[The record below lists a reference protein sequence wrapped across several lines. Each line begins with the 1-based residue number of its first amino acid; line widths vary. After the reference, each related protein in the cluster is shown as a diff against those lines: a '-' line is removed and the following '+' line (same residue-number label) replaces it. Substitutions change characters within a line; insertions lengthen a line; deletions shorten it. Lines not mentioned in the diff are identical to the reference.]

1 MQKDAQG
8 ELSTY
13 VTCRTT
19 KMRADTKQL
28 AKLKNINYKITTSM
42 EKTKKLF
49 SKKWRALA
57 AIFFLAAF
65 ATSVQ
70 AQDVTIR
77 ANNGACVAAVK
88 DGGVNDTFFNVGG
101 FATWQHEQLNMVL
114 TTSDGTALTPNG
126 QLDNPANNLFMAAD
140 GVHMQMAHGQ
150 VDNANVCYA
159 TVSLPSGYRFTGY
172 EIKFSKPGNLNKGR
186 YNNQNVILNSTN
198 ANSTFGET
206 NNTFGTYVTQATIS
220 TNGTAQ
226 TISREESAAQPMGN
240 VLYFKLQNPTN
251 SRTAI
256 QFEEARFYFT
266 AEDNFSPVTP
276 ASEISTPVSAVKVPY
291 PTSKV
296 DFGTIKNNEYNGAYR
311 ISYESANVNDINAN
325 FLLYEAES
333 TTTGED
339 IDDISGQVVD
349 FKSGSQYTIT
359 SAGGYFKLGKGASST
374 EEQVYF
380 IETPTT
386 VEISDGH
393 EVPIGYRITGVEFDY
408 ATNVTASRTFYVTYT
423 TTGWFGTTYYL
434 GTNGRFGSTQT
445 QWEMDGEGYISSGSG
460 NNKRYLVFNNGT
472 AGTQTQ
478 KPEPSERFGI
488 DENNNIY
495 QLQWPTYFVTY
506 YAQGNTRYCYISNTT
521 GEKATYQQINTSSA
535 SVGNFTLKV
544 YDKTGANPETINVT
558 GNGTKKLTG
567 LNNDA
572 VKFGVIGQ
580 GLVRATLTM
589 QALDPY
595 IDQMAVVCQ
604 DREEPAIKLT
614 QYFHASDF
622 SVSGGEFDFYLP
634 SDCAERGDHVD
645 ITFEDLQSKYFD
657 ETYTTYNA
665 ETGPHFSRLNFVRSA
680 HYDAF
685 GTTTNVIYNN
695 PTEAASATPLERQ
708 KVSIVGSAPF
718 KFNNAGDVESTPTGG
733 STNIEEYAF
742 SLANYAAA
750 PNNGTFGTMWFQ
762 VKATTQTDTRYVFT
776 TDETRYNIAPTTATQ
791 HRAYAFYTMKVNI
804 HSTTYEPRIKFTK
817 IYNQTLYGT
826 GQTDAFY
833 GAEISTTAPASVGAG
848 YAATDKVHERME
860 QLIKDGTDDF
870 GNEAPASAKQILY
883 IDFSK
888 LDGVYQTTTE
898 EHESMEDYSATNA
911 ANCLMFVPQGA
922 GATVPNVAEKS
933 TAGFRATYNFV
944 LTDKEPFYSPYDIQ
958 VPSGRTLTYKRLVTT
973 DKYGKVNNASIILP
987 FAIALDESGKHT
999 NADGTSFTLHT
1010 MQSSKAL
1017 RVDDDKV
1024 VAFFPPVSGVS
1035 EAAAN
1040 TPYLVKIDGQSSE
1053 ANVTF
1058 TISQPGAPI
1067 SKTAGVMAND
1077 YTIAGAASTGV
1088 TAGAGEGQGTWT
1100 FTPKGTYAGQKVAKG
1115 ENIFYFGNNIFN
1127 SSKDLSDNYADV
1139 KIAPFRVYYA
1149 TSVSGNAKLNS
1160 FTPVFEEGEGDVITA
1175 IAPVSAIIDVNAPVY
1190 DLQGRMVA
1198 TSYSSLNGKKL
1209 AAGMYVV
1216 NGVKFIVK

>member
-1 MQKDAQG
+1 
-8 ELSTY
+8 
-13 VTCRTT
+13 
-19 KMRADTKQL
+19 
-28 AKLKNINYKITTSM
+28 M

-65 ATSVQ
+65 ATNVQ

-88 DGGVNDTFFNVGG
+88 NGGTTDTFFNLGG

-114 TTSDGTALTPNG
+114 TVSDGTVLTPNG
-126 QLDNPANNLFMAAD
+126 QLDNPANNLFKASD
-140 GVHMQMAHGQ
+140 GVRMQIAKGQ
-150 VDNANVCYA
+150 ASGANVCYA

-172 EIKFSKPGNLNKGR
+172 AIKFSRPANVNKGDGDDF
-186 YNNQNVILNSTN
+186 NSTGT
-198 ANSTFGET
+198 SYFGET
-206 NNTFGTYVTQATIS
+206 DRSFGDWMATTTYKSIAL
-220 TNGTAQ
+220 NGLDS
-226 TISREESAAQPMGN
+226 IKRDESAALPMGN
-240 VLYFKLQNPTN
+240 VLYFKLQGPDN
-251 SRTAI
+251 RRALV
-256 QFEEARFYFT
+256 QLEEARFFFT
-266 AEDNFSPVTP
+266 AEENFTPMTP
-276 ASEISTPVSAVKVPY
+276 ASEISTPVSATEVPF

-296 DFGTIKNNEYNGAYR
+296 DFGTIKNNSYNGTNR
-311 ISYESANVNDINAN
+311 ISYESANVNDISAK

-333 TTTGED
+333 IKDGQD
-339 IDDISGQVVD
+339 IDEIDGKVVD

-393 EVPIGYRITGVEFDY
+393 HVPIGYRITGVEFDY
-408 ATNVTASRTFYVTYT
+408 ATNVTASRTFYIQY
-423 TTGWFGTTYYL
+423 GSRYL
-434 GTNGRFGSTQT
+434 GTNGNFNNYETLWQ
-445 QWEMDGEGYISSGSG
+445 MDGEGYISSNGY
-460 NNKRYLVFNNGT
+460 YLYFNNGY
-472 AGTQTQ
+472 AATQRQ

-495 QLQWPTYFVTY
+495 QLQWPTYFITY
-506 YAQGNTRYCYISNTT
+506 YRPNNYGTRYGMISNTI
-521 GEKATYQQINTSSA
+521 GNKATYVQQSTTSA
-535 SVGNFTLKV
+535 SVGNFKLKI
-544 YDKTGANPETINVT
+544 YNADGSEKETVDVT
-558 GNGTKKLTG
+558 GNGTKNLSG

-580 GLVRATLTM
+580 GLVRATLTL

-634 SDCAERGDHVD
+634 SDCVGDHVD
-645 ITFEDLQSKYFD
+645 ITFEDLQSQYFD
-657 ETYTTYNA
+657 ETYSTYNA
-665 ETGPHFSRLNFVRSA
+665 DTGPHYSRLNFVRSA

-695 PTEAASATPLERQ
+695 RSEAASATPLERQ
-708 KVSIVGSAPF
+708 KVNIVGSAPF
-718 KFNNAGDVESTPTGG
+718 KFNNAGDVGSTPTGG

-750 PNNGTFGTMWFQ
+750 PNNGTFGTMWFE

-804 HSTTYEPRIKFTK
+804 HSSTYQPRVKFIK
-817 IYNQTLYGT
+817 IYDQTLYGT

-833 GAEISTTAPASVGAG
+833 GVEISTTAPASVGTG
-848 YAATDKVHERME
+848 YASTDEVFAVIDAAVKGNTATGTVTKTE
-860 QLIKDGTDDF
+860 DGKTRTVGHWEGWDA
-870 GNEAPASAKQILY
+870 NLKSAKQILY
-883 IDFSK
+883 IDFSN
-888 LDGVYQTTTE
+888 LQGVYQRTTE
-898 EHESMEDYSATNA
+898 EHQSMEDYSATNA

-933 TAGFRATYNFV
+933 TAGYRATFNFV

-958 VPSGRTLTYKRLVTT
+958 VPSARTLTYKRLITT

-987 FAIALDESGKHT
+987 FSIALDESGKHT

-1010 MQSSKAL
+1010 MQSSQAL

-1067 SKTAGVMAND
+1067 SKTAGVMADD

-1100 FTPKGTYAGQKVAKG
+1100 FTPKGTYAGQKVAKS

-1149 TSVSGNAKLNS
+1149 TSVRGNAKLNS

>member
-1 MQKDAQG
+1 
-8 ELSTY
+8 
-13 VTCRTT
+13 
-19 KMRADTKQL
+19 
-28 AKLKNINYKITTSM
+28 M

-77 ANNGACVAAVK
+77 ANNGALVAAVK
-88 DGGVNDTFFNVGG
+88 DYGTEDSFFSAGGY
-101 FATWQHEQLNMVL
+101 ATWQHEQLNMVL
-114 TTSDGTALTPNG
+114 TTSDNRNLTPNG
-126 QLDNPANNLFMAAD
+126 QLDNPANDIFKAAD
-140 GVHMQMAHGQ
+140 GVHMQLAHGRAS
-150 VDNANVCYA
+150 DANVCY
-159 TVSLPSGYRFTGY
+159 VSISLPSGYRFTGY
-172 EIKFSKPGNLNKGR
+172 EIKFSKPNQLTKGSLTF
-186 YNNQNVILNSTN
+186 NGSN
-198 ANSTFGET
+198 ATSTFGET
-206 NNTFGTYVTQATIS
+206 NQSFGTYVTSAAAARGGQ
-220 TNGTAQ
+220 AQ
-226 TISREESAAQPMGN
+226 TIKREESAAQPMGN
-240 VLYFKLQNPTN
+240 VLYFKMENPSD
-251 SRTAI
+251 SRALI
-256 QFEEARFYFT
+256 QLDEATFFFT

-276 ASEISTPVSAVKVPY
+276 ASEISTPVSATEVPF

-296 DFGTIKNNEYNGAYR
+296 DFGTIKNNSYNGTNR
-311 ISYESANVNDINAN
+311 ISYESANVNDISAK

-333 TTTGED
+333 TTTGTD

-374 EEQVYF
+374 EEQVYY

-393 EVPIGYRITGVEFDY
+393 EVPIGYRITGVEYDY
-408 ATNVTASRTFYVTYT
+408 ATQVTASRTFRIRYQD
-423 TTGWFGTTYYL
+423 GGTWYYL
-434 GTNGRFGSTQT
+434 GTNGRYSTTQT
-445 QWEMDGEGYISSGSG
+445 SWEMDGEGYISSGSG
-460 NNKRYLVFNNGT
+460 NNKVYLYFNNGY
-472 AGTQTQ
+472 AATQRT

-488 DENNNIY
+488 DSSNNIY
-495 QLQWPTYFVTY
+495 QLQWPTYFITY
-506 YAQGNTRYCYISNTT
+506 YAETTGSGWWDQTTTRYGMISNTT
-521 GEKATYQQINTSSA
+521 GQKASYQQINTSSA

-595 IDQMAVVCQ
+595 IDQMSVVCH
-604 DREEPAIKLT
+604 DRNQPEIKLAQT
-614 QYFHASDF
+614 FHASDF

-634 SDCAERGDHVD
+634 DDCVGDTVD
-645 ITFEDLQSKYFD
+645 ISYQDLDSKYFD
-657 ETYTTYNA
+657 ETYVGGSA
-665 ETGPHFSRLNFVRSA
+665 EHFSRLNFVRSA

-685 GTTTNVIYNN
+685 TNAAGDNIIYSN

-708 KVSIVGSAPF
+708 KVDIVGSAKF
-718 KFNNAGDVESTPTGG
+718 KFNNAGDVESSGQQG
-733 STNIEEYAF
+733 IKIEEYAF
-742 SLANYAAA
+742 SLKKYADD
-750 PNNGTFGTMWFQ
+750 PNNGTFGPMWFK
-762 VKATTQTDTRYVFT
+762 VLDRTQTDTRYVFT

-833 GAEISTTAPASVGAG
+833 GAEISTSAPASVGAG
-848 YAATDKVHERME
+848 YASTDEVHARMDSLITKV
-860 QLIKDGTDDF
+860 KKDDF

-883 IDFSK
+883 IDFSN
-888 LDGVYQTTTE
+888 LQGVYQRTTE
-898 EHESMEDYSATNA
+898 EHQSMEDYSATNA

-1010 MQSSKAL
+1010 MQSSQAL

-1024 VAFFPPVSGVS
+1024 VAFFPPVSDVS

-1067 SKTAGVMAND
+1067 SKTAGAMAGD

-1088 TAGAGEGQGTWT
+1088 TAGAGGGQGTWT
-1100 FTPKGTYAGQKVAKG
+1100 FTPKGTYAGQKVAKS

-1139 KIAPFRVYYA
+1139 KIAPFRAYYA

>member
-1 MQKDAQG
+1 M
-8 ELSTY
+8 ENSTK
-13 VTCRTT
+13 RF
-19 KMRADTKQL
+19 L
-28 AKLKNINYKITTSM
+28 
-42 EKTKKLF
+42 
-49 SKKWRALA
+49 KKWHALA

-65 ATSVQ
+65 ATNVQ

-88 DGGVNDTFFNVGG
+88 NGGVDDTFFNVGG

-150 VDNANVCYA
+150 VNNANVCYA

-172 EIKFSKPGNLNKGR
+172 AIKFSKPGNLNKGR
-186 YNNQNVILNSTN
+186 YNGQDVILNGTDAS
-198 ANSTFGET
+198 STFGET
-206 NNTFGTYVTQATIS
+206 NSTFATYVTQATIS
-220 TNGTAQ
+220 TNGLDS
-226 TISREESAAQPMGN
+226 IVREESTAQPMGN
-240 VLYFKLQNPTN
+240 VLYFKLQNPN
-251 SRTAI
+251 NRRTAI
-256 QFEEARFYFT
+256 QFEEARFFFT

-333 TTTGED
+333 IKDGQD
-339 IDDISGQVVD
+339 IDEISGKVVD

-408 ATNVTASRTFYVTYT
+408 ATNVTASRTFRIIYNYY
-423 TTGWFGTTYYL
+423 GDTYYL
-434 GTNGRFGSTQT
+434 GTNGRYSTT
-445 QWEMDGEGYISSGSG
+445 ATTWEMDGEGYISSGSG
-460 NNKRYLVFNNGT
+460 NNKVYLYFNNGY
-472 AGTQTQ
+472 AATQSQ

-495 QLQWPTYFVTY
+495 QLQWPTYFVTWY
-506 YAQGNTRYCYISNTT
+506 VSNYRAYGLISNTS
-521 GEKATYQQINTSSA
+521 GNKASYQEVNTSSA

-544 YDKTGANPETINVT
+544 YDKTGENPETISVT

-580 GLVRATLTM
+580 GLVRATLTL

-595 IDQMAVVCQ
+595 IDQMAVVCK

-634 SDCAERGDHVD
+634 SDCVGDHVD
-645 ITFEDLQSKYFD
+645 ITFEDLQSQYFD
-657 ETYTTYNA
+657 ETYSTYNA
-665 ETGPHFSRLNFVRSA
+665 ETGPHYSRLNFVRSA
-680 HYDAF
+680 HYDVF

-695 PTEAASATPLERQ
+695 PAEAASATPKERQ

-733 STNIEEYAF
+733 ETKIEEYAF

-750 PNNGTFGTMWFQ
+750 PNNGTFDTMWFE

-804 HSTTYEPRIKFTK
+804 HSTTYQPRVKFTK
-817 IYNQTLYGT
+817 IYDQTLYGT
-826 GQTDAFY
+826 GQTDPFY
-833 GAEISTTAPASVGAG
+833 GVEISTTAPASVGTG
-848 YAATDKVHERME
+848 YASTDEVFAVIDAAVKGNTATGTVTKTE
-860 QLIKDGTDDF
+860 DGKTRTVGHWEGWDA
-870 GNEAPASAKQILY
+870 NLKSAKQILY
-883 IDFSK
+883 IDFSN
-888 LDGVYQTTTE
+888 LQGVYQRTTE
-898 EHESMEDYSATNA
+898 EHQSMEDYGATNA
-911 ANCLMFVPQGA
+911 ANCLIFVPQGA

-933 TAGFRATYNFV
+933 TAGYRATFNFV

-1010 MQSSKAL
+1010 MQSSQAL

-1067 SKTAGVMAND
+1067 SKTAGAMAGD

-1088 TAGAGEGQGTWT
+1088 TAGAGGGQGTWT

>member
-1 MQKDAQG
+1 MKKKIYLLTVVFTFLG
-8 ELSTY
+8 LVSTQW
-13 VTCRTT
+13 
-19 KMRADTKQL
+19 A
-28 AKLKNINYKITTSM
+28 S
-42 EKTKKLF
+42 
-49 SKKWRALA
+49 
-57 AIFFLAAF
+57 
-65 ATSVQ
+65 

-88 DGGVNDTFFNVGG
+88 NGGVTDTFFNLGG

-114 TTSDGTALTPNG
+114 TVSDGTALTPSG
-126 QLDNPANNLFMAAD
+126 QLDNPANNLFKASD
-140 GVHMQMAHGQ
+140 GEHMQIAHGAAN
-150 VDNANVCYA
+150 NANVCYA
-159 TVSLPSGYRFTGY
+159 TVSLPSGYRFTEY
-172 EIKFSKPGNLNKGR
+172 LIEFTKPSGIGNNFNGSG
-186 YNNQNVILNSTN
+186 QS
-198 ANSTFGET
+198 STFGET
-206 NNTFGTYVTQATIS
+206 NSSFATYSTQASIT
-220 TNGTAQ
+220 TGGAMQ
-226 TISREESAAQPMGN
+226 TLHRAESAANPMGN

-251 SRTAI
+251 SRALIQLVTAK
-256 QFEEARFYFT
+256 FYFT
-266 AEDNFSPVTP
+266 AEENFSPVTP
-276 ASEISTPVSAVKVPY
+276 ASEITTPVSATLVPY

-296 DFGTIKNNEYNGAYR
+296 DFGTIQNRNYNGAWR
-311 ISYESANVNDINAN
+311 VSYESANVTDINAN

-333 TTTGED
+333 TKSGSD
-339 IDDISGQVVD
+339 IDGISGQVVD
-349 FKSGSQYTIT
+349 FKSGSQYSIT

-374 EEQVYF
+374 EEQVYY

-393 EVPIGYRITGVEFDY
+393 EVPIGYRITAAEFEY
-408 ATNVTASRTFYVTYT
+408 ATQVTASRTFYIRYDNR
-423 TTGWFGTTYYL
+423 YL
-434 GTNGRFGSTQT
+434 GTNGRFSTTAT

-460 NNKRYLVFNNGT
+460 SNKQYLIFNNGY
-472 AGTQTQ
+472 AGVQST

-495 QLQWPTYFVTY
+495 QLQWPTYFITY
-506 YAQGNTRYCYISNTT
+506 FYSGGTRYGMISNTT

-544 YDKTGANPETINVT
+544 YDKTGANPQTINVT
-558 GNGTKKLTG
+558 GNGTYPLTD

-580 GLVRATLTM
+580 GLVRATLTI

-595 IDQMAVVCQ
+595 LDKMTVWCNDEDEPEIRMF
-604 DREEPAIKLT
+604 RE
-614 QYFHASDF
+614 FNASDF
-622 SVSGGEFDFYLP
+622 SVNGGEFDFYLP
-634 SDCAERGDHVD
+634 DDCINDKVA

-657 ETYTTYNA
+657 DTYPTYNA
-665 ETGPHFSRLNFVRSA
+665 ETAPHYSRLNFVKSA

-685 GTTTNVIYNN
+685 GTTTNVIYSN
-695 PTEAASATPLERQ
+695 TSEAANATLERQ

-718 KFNNAGDVESTPTGG
+718 KFNNADQVGTSGG
-733 STNIEEYAF
+733 TITEYAF

-750 PNNGTFGTMWFQ
+750 PNNGTFGSMEFT
-762 VKATTQTDTRYVFT
+762 VSAATQTDTRYVFT

-804 HSTTYEPRIKFTK
+804 HSTTYQPRVKFTK
-817 IYNQTLYGT
+817 IYDQTLYGT

-833 GAEISTTAPASVGAG
+833 GVEISTTAPASVGAG
-848 YAATDKVHERME
+848 YASTDEVFAVIDAAVKGNTAT
-860 QLIKDGTDDF
+860 GTLTKTESGKTRTIGYWEGWDA
-870 GNEAPASAKQILY
+870 NLKSAKQILY

-888 LDGVYQTTTE
+888 LEGVYQTTTAE
-898 EHESMEDYSATNA
+898 QQSMEDYSATNA
-911 ANCLMFVPQGA
+911 ANCLFFVPQGA

-933 TAGFRATYNFV
+933 TAGYRATFNFV

-958 VPSGRTLTYKRLVTT
+958 VPSGRTMSYKRLITT

-987 FAIALDESGKHT
+987 FSIELDGNGKHT

-1017 RVDDDKV
+1017 RIDDDKA
-1024 VAFFPPVSGVS
+1024 VAFFPAVTDVN
-1035 EAAAN
+1035 EATPN
-1040 TPYLVKIDGQSSE
+1040 KPYLVKIDGQSSE

-1058 TISQPGAPI
+1058 TISQPGAQV
-1067 SKTAGVMAND
+1067 SKTSDMAAD
-1077 YTIAGAASTGV
+1077 YTFAGDASTGV

-1115 ENIFYFGNNIFN
+1115 ENIFYFGNNVFH

-1139 KIAPFRVYYA
+1139 KIAPFRAYYA
-1149 TSVSGNAKLNS
+1149 TSVSGNAKLSS

-1175 IAPVSAIIDVNAPVY
+1175 IAPVEAFIDVDAPVY

-1198 TSYSSLNGKKL
+1198 TSYRKAKSLKS
-1209 AAGMYVV
+1209 GMYVV
-1216 NGVKFIVK
+1216 NGVKIMVK